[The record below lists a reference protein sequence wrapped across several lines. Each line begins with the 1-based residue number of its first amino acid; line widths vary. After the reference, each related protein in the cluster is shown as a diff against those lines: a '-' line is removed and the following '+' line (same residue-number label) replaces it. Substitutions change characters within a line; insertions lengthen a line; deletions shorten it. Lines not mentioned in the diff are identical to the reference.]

1 MLKVCLLNVT
11 LENQNGFSS
20 ALITYLH
27 KMISIFFN
35 CIDKALDTHSNY
47 DNALL
52 AGCFNAEDDEHCLNT
67 FLYQQDL
74 YNLVKVG
81 TCFKNSSKPIS
92 IKLFLTTKKARF
104 QNTVAICSSLS
115 DFHKFVLMTL
125 KHNLTK
131 KPFEILYWDY
141 KKFNSESFNKD
152 LQNISKHRKTHV
164 TIWRYILRVLYI
176 DAPNVQMNV

>member
-27 KMISIFFN
+27 KMISTFFN

-47 DNALL
+47 DNVLL

-67 FLYQQDL
+67 FLYQHDL

-81 TCFKNSSKPIS
+81 TCFKNSSKPTS
-92 IKLFLTTKKARF
+92 TELFLTTKKTRF

-164 TIWRYILRVLYI
+164 TI
-176 DAPNVQMNV
+176 

>member
-1 MLKVCLLNVT
+1 MLKVCSLNIT

-27 KMISIFFN
+27 KMISTFFN

-47 DNALL
+47 DNVLL

-67 FLYQQDL
+67 FLYQHDL

-81 TCFKNSSKPIS
+81 TKPTS
-92 IKLFLTTKKARF
+92 IELFLTTKKARF

-125 KHNLTK
+125 KIIWQKNPTKFYTGTIKNSTLNLL
-131 KPFEILYWDY
+131 IRIY
-141 KKFNSESFNKD
+141 KIF
-152 LQNISKHRKTHV
+152 QNTEKH
-164 TIWRYILRVLYI
+164 
-176 DAPNVQMNV
+176 M